1 MRRFIFRIFIFII
14 IGVATGELIVR
25 VFPLSIDIP
34 RFYRDTD
41 NLIKFEP
48 DQSGNSM
55 VGQHKWI
62 INKYG
67 NYGYEPQSLDSVI
80 TVIGDSYISNTMNPP
95 ECHQAN
101 YLANLNP
108 EYDFY
113 PMSRDG
119 ASFIEFMEMA
129 KSLEYLNPIRQ
140 LLYVHH
146 GDFVESVMECGSQ
159 PLTVQ
164 LSVEQDSIRYA
175 ALTSSRMKEV
185 MYNFKLGYYLYRNY
199 LVRAENNQT
208 NNRNVDFGHID
219 YDVIQMLLDFVKDNY
234 RTDHIVLVFSPGSD
248 TEFVEFAGR
257 NGFQTLFL
265 QTDDYK
271 SWQLESDSHWSC
283 FGHEEAA
290 KQVDYFLHMN
300 LLAIHK
306 SGIEIE

>member
-1 MRRFIFRIFIFII
+1 MRRFNLRVLLFII
-14 IGVATGELIVR
+14 IGIIVGELSVR
-25 VFPLSIDIP
+25 VFQLSIDIP

-48 DQSGNSM
+48 NQSGNSM
-55 VGQHKWI
+55 VGRHKWI

-108 EYDFY
+108 ECDFY

-129 KSLEYLNPIRQ
+129 KSLEHLNPIRQ

-146 GDFVESVMECGSQ
+146 GDFIESILELGSQ

-175 ALTSSRMKEV
+175 ALTSSRIKEV

-219 YDVIQMLLDFVKDNY
+219 YDAIKLLLDFVKNNY

-248 TEFVEFAGR
+248 TEFVEFTRR
-257 NGFQTLFL
+257 NGFQTIFL

-283 FGHEEAA
+283 YGHEEVA
-290 KQVDYFLHMN
+290 KQVDHFFHMDQFATHN
-300 LLAIHK
+300 SA
-306 SGIEIE
+306 IEIK